1 MPSLINDNTS
11 SKNTA
16 RSSAWSS
23 PPKKRA
29 FNSWSTA
36 TGGATA
42 GKFLFSIMA
51 LILAL
56 LLVANIFRQAFSGAD
71 LSFASFLSWLGSVE
85 DISINFSIE
94 SFFINGNWG
103 IFDGFRSFLNIFT
116 QLFAVIVYL
125 GTQLINLVLFLGQFI
140 AFLFA

>member
-1 MPSLINDNTS
+1 MPSLINDNTT

-23 PPKKRA
+23 SQKQRP
-29 FNSWSTA
+29 FNSLKTA

-42 GKFLFSIMA
+42 GNFLFSIMA
-51 LILAL
+51 LVLAL
-56 LLVANIFRQAFSGAD
+56 LLIANIFRQTFAGAD

-94 SFFINGNWG
+94 SFFIGGSWG

-116 QLFAVIVYL
+116 QLFGVIVYL
-125 GTQLINLVLFLGQFI
+125 GTQLINLVIFVGQFI